1 MACVRFRRGRWVI
14 DFYDQDGKR
23 RWHTMPKGSTRK
35 DANIKKGE
43 LEKKTRQGTYR
54 PVKALPSFST
64 VADYWLASKEPNIRH
79 STYEQYKGHLE
90 NHLKPYFEGVKINH
104 INFEA
109 VEKFKKDSLK
119 KGTTPPTLRKI
130 LINLGAMLTYAVRMR
145 YIDFNPAREIEKPT
159 GKSEHKKDEEMVVL
173 QPREIRALLYNA
185 GTQKDRMLFMCAAL
199 TGMREGELFGLQWQD
214 IDWFNYPD
222 PGEKNLQSWAFLRS
236 QE

>member
-109 VEKFKKDSLK
+109 VEKFKNDSLK
-119 KGTTPPTLRKI
+119 KGTTPPLP
-130 LINLGAMLTYAVRMR
+130 
-145 YIDFNPAREIEKPT
+145 FAR
-159 GKSEHKKDEEMVVL
+159 S
-173 QPREIRALLYNA
+173 
-185 GTQKDRMLFMCAAL
+185 
-199 TGMREGELFGLQWQD
+199 
-214 IDWFNYPD
+214 
-222 PGEKNLQSWAFLRS
+222 
-236 QE
+236 